1 MNWSRLFLQKEQF
14 GTSAYKKV
22 EWTAK
27 FVEVSGG
34 RLDSGF
40 AEGGKATML
49 GNGRCELET
58 QGAFAPEARGELR
71 VSMREVDFW
80 SEFSN
85 DRVAFGTG
93 EDDSVRV
100 HLDEP
105 AIVVEGK
112 PVVTM
117 EKSRGK
123 AGYVLLGATKGD
135 RFLGYVPASL
145 KSAGVMSFLFGTSA
159 LTPWFIPARE
169 PWGGKKLIE
178 SSKAPPEMGKALADA
193 DAWKALEESAGDLM
207 EALLAA
213 RILFAA
219 MQFVRYG

>member
-1 MNWSRLFLQKEQF
+1 MNWSRLFIQKEQF
-14 GTSAYKKV
+14 ATTAYKKV
-22 EWTAK
+22 EWTGA
-27 FVEVSGG
+27 FVEIEGAK
-34 RLDSGF
+34 LASGF
-40 AEGGKATML
+40 AEGGKAKKL

-71 VSMREVDFW
+71 VSMKEVDFW

-85 DRVAFGTG
+85 DKVAFGAG
-93 EDDSVRV
+93 EDSMRVR
-100 HLDEP
+100 LDEP
-105 AIVVEGK
+105 SILLEGQ
-112 PVVTM
+112 PVVTI

-123 AGYVLLGATKGD
+123 AGYLLLGATKGD
-135 RFLGYVPASL
+135 RFLGYIPASL

-178 SSKAPPEMGKALADA
+178 AAKVPPEMGKALGDA
-193 DAWKALEESAGDLM
+193 DAWKALEDNAGNLLQ
-207 EALLAA
+207 ALLAA